1 MIEDKLKL
9 QVKRRRSNKIIYSA
23 DKIYVSRAELK
34 HTNTKVTILLYVY
47 NKQKL
52 SIGSII
58 EKVLVFKRTKEYLT
72 EDRIAVISTYK
83 NRLTQILKKR
93 FLYFKK

>member
-1 MIEDKLKL
+1 MMEDKLKL
-9 QVKRRRSNKIIYSA
+9 QIKRRRSNKIIYSA

-52 SIGSII
+52 SIGSVI
-58 EKVLVFKRTKEYLT
+58 EKILVFKRTKEFLT
-72 EDRIAVISTYK
+72 EEKIAVISTYK